1 MHPLSRECRLRFL
14 EIEKDFEFEISRKWS
29 TFNNFGIFVC
39 FGYLKWNLV
48 SIRQQ
53 VVRNLKISV
62 FKLGSKLQISF

>member
-14 EIEKDFEFEISRKWS
+14 EIEKDFEFVISRKWS
-29 TFNNFGIFVC
+29 TLKNFGIFVC

-53 VVRNLKISV
+53 VARNLKIASCR
-62 FKLGSKLQISF
+62 FRFD